1 MDEIVIKITPQER
14 DLLLESYVLNPA
26 LIQRLKIAEIKGKL
40 IIVKYSLQELEEL
53 VEFIAG
59 ETNHAEDKKIE
70 IKWDR
75 LYNKLADVLDDL

>member
-14 DLLLESYVLNPA
+14 DLLLESYVFNPT
-26 LIQRLKIAEIKGKL
+26 LIQRLKIAEIKGKH
-40 IIVKYSLQELEEL
+40 IIVKYSPQELEEL
-53 VEFIAG
+53 AEFIAG
-59 ETNHAEDKKIE
+59 KTNHAEDKKIE